1 MSEQSI
7 IKDYQGAA
15 VHDCWES
22 YFKFEKC
29 RHILCNAHL
38 LRELENLKE
47 RGSEWGKQLKE
58 LMFEMYEASE
68 KGEKELAKR
77 AEWEA
82 KYEKICEHGEVE
94 EPPPELNKKG
104 RPKNSKG
111 RNLVHRLK
119 KYQVGIMEYAFRAEI
134 PFTNNQAERDI
145 RCVKIKQKISN
156 SFRSQA
162 GASNYARI
170 QGFVSTVKKQE
181 MNILAEIVNVFDNQ
195 NITFQMAK

>member
-1 MSEQSI
+1 
-7 IKDYQGAA
+7 
-15 VHDCWES
+15 
-22 YFKFEKC
+22 
-29 RHILCNAHL
+29 
-38 LRELENLKE
+38 
-47 RGSEWGKQLKE
+47 
-58 LMFEMYEASE
+58 
-68 KGEKELAKR
+68 
-77 AEWEA
+77 
-82 KYEKICEHGEVE
+82 
-94 EPPPELNKKG
+94 
-104 RPKNSKG
+104 
-111 RNLVHRLK
+111 
-119 KYQVGIMEYAFRAEI
+119 MEYAFGEGI